1 MKSLELTKPI
11 TTESLLSEF
20 ESRFNMTMDLTKF
33 NEHELQDYANHVRTK
48 IHEITQ
54 NTHFG
59 QELKDNSYQ
68 KSQMMLDII
77 NQAITERKL
86 GEYGGDTGNSILDKA
101 TAPIKD
107 KLSKGQA
114 LSPEERTAASKLM
127 AMKKMP
133 KGTGT
138 MMGVKEVGEEQSEI
152 NEVPGAGLVK
162 RGLRSLGA
170 KAAGAIGM
178 KGTAAGLKGAAQAD
192 KKARELYTQLRR
204 YAGQTGGDVDAL
216 TVTDLQSFLQKQ
228 GYKTDRTPKGPAGKV
243 LNKQQV
249 DDILMKSVQDT
260 FRFQAP
266 ATAKSQEKSTMQTD
280 FMKQFKQ
287 MASDPATKKKLM
299 SILQGQTVPAESVT
313 ENPAMALGRVA
324 AKAAGSAAGTTVANR
339 AMNKLGM
346 KEGVEEQS
354 ELILAAKDMMD
365 KVTGYLEDLASMK
378 TEGMLELAD
387 RIRDEMG
394 AEKSDAFLQKI
405 QPAIEQAEATLTTT
419 RQELDNGVRI
429 LTGEEVASEP
439 MGADDTMDMDTDL
452 DSLDTDMDDTETDE
466 FGASDAEA
474 GGTEPE
480 GREQRESKEVFEASN
495 RLYSKLAGK

>member
-1 MKSLELTKPI
+1 MKSLDLTKPI
-11 TTESLLSEF
+11 TTESLLKEF
-20 ESRFNMTMDLTKF
+20 ESRFNMTMDLSQF
-33 NEHELQDYANHVRTK
+33 NEEELHDYANHVRTK

-59 QELKDNSYQ
+59 QELKDDSYQ
-68 KSQMMLDII
+68 KNQMMLDII

-86 GEYGGDTGNSILDKA
+86 GEYGGNMDNPILDKA

-107 KLSKGQA
+107 KLAKGQP
-114 LSPEERTAASKLM
+114 LSPDERTAASKLM
-127 AMKKMP
+127 AMKQMP

-138 MMGVKEVGEEQSEI
+138 MMGV
-152 NEVPGAGLVK
+152 
-162 RGLRSLGA
+162 
-170 KAAGAIGM
+170 
-178 KGTAAGLKGAAQAD
+178 
-192 KKARELYTQLRR
+192 
-204 YAGQTGGDVDAL
+204 
-216 TVTDLQSFLQKQ
+216 
-228 GYKTDRTPKGPAGKV
+228 
-243 LNKQQV
+243 
-249 DDILMKSVQDT
+249 
-260 FRFQAP
+260 
-266 ATAKSQEKSTMQTD
+266 
-280 FMKQFKQ
+280 
-287 MASDPATKKKLM
+287 
-299 SILQGQTVPAESVT
+299 
-313 ENPAMALGRVA
+313 
-324 AKAAGSAAGTTVANR
+324 
-339 AMNKLGM
+339 

-365 KVTGYLEDLASMK
+365 KVTSFLEDLASMK

-429 LTGEEVASEP
+429 LTGEEVASDP
-439 MGADDTMDMDTDL
+439 MGADDTMDMDTTDADL
-452 DSLDTDMDDTETDE
+452 DDLETDDLESDE

-495 RLYSKLAGK
+495 RLFSKLAGK

>member
-1 MKSLELTKPI
+1 MKSLDLTKPI
-11 TTESLLSEF
+11 TTESLLKEF
-20 ESRFNMTMDLTKF
+20 ESRFNMTMDLSQF
-33 NEHELQDYANHVRTK
+33 NEEELHDYANHVRTK

-59 QELKDNSYQ
+59 QELKDDSYQ
-68 KSQMMLDII
+68 KNQMMLDII

-86 GEYGGDTGNSILDKA
+86 GEYGGNMDNPILDKA

-107 KLSKGQA
+107 KLAKGQP
-114 LSPEERTAASKLM
+114 LSPDERTAASKLM
-127 AMKKMP
+127 AMKQMP

-138 MMGVKEVGEEQSEI
+138 MMGV
-152 NEVPGAGLVK
+152 
-162 RGLRSLGA
+162 
-170 KAAGAIGM
+170 
-178 KGTAAGLKGAAQAD
+178 
-192 KKARELYTQLRR
+192 
-204 YAGQTGGDVDAL
+204 
-216 TVTDLQSFLQKQ
+216 
-228 GYKTDRTPKGPAGKV
+228 
-243 LNKQQV
+243 
-249 DDILMKSVQDT
+249 
-260 FRFQAP
+260 
-266 ATAKSQEKSTMQTD
+266 
-280 FMKQFKQ
+280 
-287 MASDPATKKKLM
+287 
-299 SILQGQTVPAESVT
+299 
-313 ENPAMALGRVA
+313 
-324 AKAAGSAAGTTVANR
+324 
-339 AMNKLGM
+339 

-365 KVTGYLEDLASMK
+365 KVTSFLEDLASMK

-429 LTGEEVASEP
+429 LTGEEVASDP
-439 MGADDTMDMDTDL
+439 MGADDTMDMDNTDADL
-452 DSLDTDMDDTETDE
+452 DDLGTDDLESDE

-495 RLYSKLAGK
+495 RLFSKLAGK